1 MQVNSGQ
8 FDGISNVDGKREISD
23 YIEAKKW
30 GNRTVN
36 YRMRDWLISRQ
47 RYWGTPIPV
56 IYCENCGT
64 VPVPEDH
71 LPVLLP
77 EDAEFLPTGESPLA
91 LHEGFV
97 NVDCP
102 DCGRPSKR
110 ETDTMDTFVD
120 SSWYFLRF
128 CSPKFTS
135 AAFNSKSAQEWGPV
149 DQYTGGVEHAV
160 MHLLYARFF
169 VKAVRD
175 IGLIDFDE
183 PFERLFN
190 QGTIIYKGAKMS
202 KSRGNV
208 IAPDDYVEAVGAD
221 VVRTYLMFI
230 GPWEQGG
237 EWNDSGINGAAR
249 WLNKVWDL
257 FTQSTKKHDH
267 SNLNEDSERDILRN
281 LHKTIARVGEDIE
294 RFKYNT
300 AISSLMQYTNHLT
313 DKRSDSSI
321 SNDTWREC
329 LNKLLVLMAPIA
341 PHLSEEL
348 WEMSGNK
355 FSVHQQK
362 WPDYDDQ
369 LAADEKITLVVQV
382 NGKLRDKI
390 EAPLTISEDEAKDL
404 AMASEKIKIQIAGN
418 DIMKVISVPG
428 RRVKIVV
435 K

>member
-1 MQVNSGQ
+1 MGVPAHDSRDFEFAKKYDLPVEVVVAPENWDGTELSEAFLENGIQVNSGQ
-8 FDGISNVDGKREISD
+8 FNGMSNIDGKQKISD
-23 YIEAKKW
+23 HVEAKQW
-30 GNRTVN
+30 GGRTVN

-56 IYCENCGT
+56 IYCDDCGT
-64 VPVPEDH
+64 VPVPEDQ

-102 DCGRPSKR
+102 QCGRASKR

-128 CSPKFTS
+128 CSPKFAS
-135 AAFNSKSAQEWGPV
+135 AAFNSKSAQEWSPV

-175 IGLIDFDE
+175 IGLINFDE

-257 FTQSTKKHDH
+257 FTQPPQKSKNTKK
-267 SNLNEDSERDILRN
+267 NEDSEREMLRS
-281 LHKTIARVGEDIE
+281 LHKTI
-294 RFKYNT
+294 
-300 AISSLMQYTNHLT
+300 
-313 DKRSDSSI
+313 
-321 SNDTWREC
+321 
-329 LNKLLVLMAPIA
+329 
-341 PHLSEEL
+341 
-348 WEMSGNK
+348 
-355 FSVHQQK
+355 
-362 WPDYDDQ
+362 
-369 LAADEKITLVVQV
+369 
-382 NGKLRDKI
+382 
-390 EAPLTISEDEAKDL
+390 
-404 AMASEKIKIQIAGN
+404 
-418 DIMKVISVPG
+418 
-428 RRVKIVV
+428 
-435 K
+435 